1 MYKKYFRISLLVLAL
16 FVIQHSLITRLD
28 ARLIFWPAIISFI
41 IIVFGHR
48 LGLIWGLI
56 IGFLLDIFSP
66 LIFGSHLMIFFLI
79 TIVIYL
85 LAKNFLTDRSVMSF
99 IILSLTAALIYV
111 FLLYLIQMI
120 LIKLAGQNQI
130 FNFNLKSLFI
140 FLGANLVLILI
151 LFLFTLKFSKKLET
165 NILMR

>member
-1 MYKKYFRISLLVLAL
+1 
-16 FVIQHSLITRLD
+16 
-28 ARLIFWPAIISFI
+28 
-41 IIVFGHR
+41 
-48 LGLIWGLI
+48 
-56 IGFLLDIFSP
+56 
-66 LIFGSHLMIFFLI
+66 
-79 TIVIYL
+79 
-85 LAKNFLTDRSVMSF
+85 
-99 IILSLTAALIYV
+99 
-111 FLLYLIQMI
+111 

>member
-1 MYKKYFRISLLVLAL
+1 MYKKYFGVSLLVLAL

-28 ARLIFWPAIISFI
+28 AGLIFWPAIISFI

-130 FNFNLKSLFI
+130 LNFNLKSLFI
-140 FLGANLVLILI
+140 FLGANLVLTLI